1 MQIFQMF
8 MLQMNSTA
16 NNLLLFHIIIS
27 LSFPPLLQHFQASL
41 ADHMSVE
48 ICTVLPK
55 FKLTMVLIRPR
66 RVPEHDGRAEEAG
79 AQTADGASG
88 GVATKTLKE
97 DGHRDLAYVLHT
109 SGTTGLPK
117 IVRVPH
123 KCILPN
129 ILHLRSV
136 LI

>member
-1 MQIFQMF
+1 
-8 MLQMNSTA
+8 MLPT
-16 NNLLLFHIIIS
+16 
-27 LSFPPLLQHFQASL
+27 
-41 ADHMSVE
+41 
-48 ICTVLPK
+48 

-66 RVPEHDGRAEEAG
+66 RVPEHKGRAEEAG
-79 AQTADGASG
+79 AQTADGSSG
-88 GVATKTLKE
+88 SVATNRVKE

-117 IVRVPH
+117 VVRVPH

-136 LI
+136 LTALEKII